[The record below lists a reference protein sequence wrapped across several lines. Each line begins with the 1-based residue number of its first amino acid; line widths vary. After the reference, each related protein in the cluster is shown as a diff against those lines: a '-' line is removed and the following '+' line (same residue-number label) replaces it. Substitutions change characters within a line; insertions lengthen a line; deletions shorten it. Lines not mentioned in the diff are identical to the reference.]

1 MWCFASWTTRTP
13 KCRWGKSSRKAFSG
27 HSAGKTHSGS
37 ERNENKTER
46 TAGDSLPVCSK
57 MAWYDEAFFYHIYP
71 LGLCGAP
78 KTNPYGDEE
87 HRLRELWPWV
97 EHLERLGVTGLYI
110 GPLFESGSHGYDTTD
125 YRRLDR
131 RLGSNADLKDFV
143 RHCHDH
149 GIRVVLDAVFN
160 HSGRDFFA
168 FRDLKE
174 RREQSAYKEW
184 YCGVNFWNNNEF
196 GDGFSYD
203 NWGGYNLLAKFNLR
217 NPQVVNYHLETVR
230 YWVSE
235 FDIDGLRLD
244 TADVLDFDFMRALRG
259 LANSVKPEFWLMGEV
274 IHGEY
279 QRWVNPGMLHAVTD
293 YALHKALFSGHN
305 DHNYFEIAHTL
316 NRFMQNGID
325 CRTLYSF
332 VDNHDVERIHTKLN
346 DKRQWLPVHILLFCL
361 PGIPSVYYGS
371 EFGIDGRKT
380 RGGSDDEIRPC
391 LKLNELLSE
400 ENPCLEIIRA
410 LGQLYREEKTLARGD
425 YQQLVLTTKQY
436 AFRRDDILVAVNN
449 DGCACELSIPCADG
463 VYHGALH
470 GGSVRAENGRLTLH
484 LGACDGEI
492 LIPESRS
499 TARYEPIRTSVSEAK
514 AEAEQAPV
522 TAPLRET
529 AAAAAEGLLPQAKED
544 RTLDLSKPYEQMSV
558 EELQAAILQK
568 LAHNG
573 PVTDQMRRDV
583 AANIWRDSLLNW
595 VKSFR

>member
-1 MWCFASWTTRTP
+1 
-13 KCRWGKSSRKAFSG
+13 
-27 HSAGKTHSGS
+27 
-37 ERNENKTER
+37 
-46 TAGDSLPVCSK
+46 

-293 YALHKALFSGHN
+293 YALHKALYSGHN

-410 LGQLYREEKTLARGD
+410 LGQIYREEKTLARGD

>member
-13 KCRWGKSSRKAFSG
+13 KCRWGKSRRVISG
-27 HSAGKTHSGS
+27 YRSGKTHSDS

-293 YALHKALFSGHN
+293 YALHKALYSGHN

-391 LKLNELLSE
+391 LKLNELLSG

-410 LGQLYREEKTLARGD
+410 LGKIYREEKTLARGE

-436 AFRRDDILVAVNN
+436 AFHRDDILVAVNN
-449 DGCACELSIPCADG
+449 DGCACEISIPCADG
-463 VYHGALH
+463 VYRGALH

-499 TARYEPIRTSVSEAK
+499 AAQYEPIRTSVSEAK
-514 AEAEQAPV
+514 AETEQAPV

-529 AAAAAEGLLPQAKED
+529 AAAAAEGSLPQAQAE
-544 RTLDLSKPYEQMSV
+544 RPLDLSKPYEQMSV
-558 EELQAAILQK
+558 EELQTAILQK

>member
-1 MWCFASWTTRTP
+1 
-13 KCRWGKSSRKAFSG
+13 
-27 HSAGKTHSGS
+27 
-37 ERNENKTER
+37 
-46 TAGDSLPVCSK
+46 

-293 YALHKALFSGHN
+293 YALHKALYSGHN

-391 LKLNELLSE
+391 LKLNELLSG

-410 LGQLYREEKTLARGD
+410 LGKIYREEKTLARGE

-436 AFRRDDILVAVNN
+436 AFHRDDILVAVNN
-449 DGCACELSIPCADG
+449 DGCACEISIPCADG

-499 TARYEPIRTSVSEAK
+499 AAQYEPIRTSASEPK

-529 AAAAAEGLLPQAKED
+529 AAAAAEGPLPQAQAE
-544 RTLDLSKPYEQMSV
+544 RPLDLSKPYEQMSV

>member
-1 MWCFASWTTRTP
+1 
-13 KCRWGKSSRKAFSG
+13 
-27 HSAGKTHSGS
+27 
-37 ERNENKTER
+37 
-46 TAGDSLPVCSK
+46 

-274 IHGEY
+274 EVIHGEY

-293 YALHKALFSGHN
+293 YALHKALYSGHN

-391 LKLNELLSE
+391 LKLNELLSG

-410 LGQLYREEKTLARGD
+410 LGKIYREEKTLARGE

-436 AFRRDDILVAVNN
+436 AFHRDDILVAVNN
-449 DGCACELSIPCADG
+449 DGCACEISIPCADG
-463 VYHGALH
+463 VYRGALH

-529 AAAAAEGLLPQAKED
+529 AAAAAEGPLPQAQAE
-544 RTLDLSKPYEQMSV
+544 RPLDLSKPYEQMSV

>member
-13 KCRWGKSSRKAFSG
+13 KCRWGKSRRVISG
-27 HSAGKTHSGS
+27 YRSGKTHSDS

-293 YALHKALFSGHN
+293 YALHKALYSGHN

-449 DGCACELSIPCADG
+449 DGCACEISIPCADG
-463 VYHGALH
+463 VYRGALH

-499 TARYEPIRTSVSEAK
+499 AAQYEPIRTSVSEAK

-529 AAAAAEGLLPQAKED
+529 AAAAAEGSLPQAQAE
-544 RTLDLSKPYEQMSV
+544 RPLDLSKPYEQMSV
-558 EELQAAILQK
+558 EELQTAILQK

>member
-1 MWCFASWTTRTP
+1 
-13 KCRWGKSSRKAFSG
+13 
-27 HSAGKTHSGS
+27 
-37 ERNENKTER
+37 
-46 TAGDSLPVCSK
+46 

-143 RHCHDH
+143 RHCHEH

-293 YALHKALFSGHN
+293 YALHKALYSGHN

-391 LKLNELLSE
+391 LKLNELLSG

-410 LGQLYREEKTLARGD
+410 LGKIYREEKTLARGE

-436 AFRRDDILVAVNN
+436 AFHRDDILVAVNN
-449 DGCACELSIPCADG
+449 DGCACEISIPCADG

-499 TARYEPIRTSVSEAK
+499 AAQYEPIRTSASEPK

-529 AAAAAEGLLPQAKED
+529 AAAAAEGPLPQAQAE
-544 RTLDLSKPYEQMSV
+544 RPLDLSKPYEQMSV
-558 EELQAAILQK
+558 EELQTAILQK

>member
-1 MWCFASWTTRTP
+1 
-13 KCRWGKSSRKAFSG
+13 
-27 HSAGKTHSGS
+27 
-37 ERNENKTER
+37 
-46 TAGDSLPVCSK
+46 

-259 LANSVKPEFWLMGEV
+259 LANTVKPEFWLMGEV

-293 YALHKALFSGHN
+293 YALHKALYSGHN

-316 NRFMQNGID
+316 NRFIQNGID

-544 RTLDLSKPYEQMSV
+544 RTLDLSKPYEQISV

>member
-1 MWCFASWTTRTP
+1 
-13 KCRWGKSSRKAFSG
+13 
-27 HSAGKTHSGS
+27 
-37 ERNENKTER
+37 
-46 TAGDSLPVCSK
+46 

-78 KTNPYGDEE
+78 KTNSYGEEE
-87 HRLRELWPWV
+87 HRFRELWPWV
-97 EHLERLGVTGLYI
+97 EHLEQLGVTGLYI

-131 RLGSNADLKDFV
+131 RLGSNGDLKDFV

-174 RREQSAYKEW
+174 RREQSVYKDW
-184 YCGVNFWNNNEF
+184 YCSVNFWNNNEYN
-196 GDGFSYD
+196 DGFSYD

-217 NPQVVNYHLETVR
+217 NSAVVNYHLETVR

-259 LANSVKPEFWLMGEV
+259 LANTVKPEFWLMGEV

-346 DKRQWLPVHILLFCL
+346 DKRHWLPVHVLLFCL
-361 PGIPSVYYGS
+361 PGVPSVYYGS
-371 EFGIDGRKT
+371 EFGIEGRKT
-380 RGGSDDEIRPC
+380 RGGSDDEIRPR
-391 LKLNELLSE
+391 LNLSE
-400 ENPCLEIIRA
+400 LCSGENPRLEVIRA
-410 LGQLYREEKTLARGD
+410 LGQIYREEKALAWGD

-436 AFRRDDILVAVNN
+436 AFRRGDVLVAVNN
-449 DGCACELSIPCADG
+449 DGCDAEVSIPCAEGD
-463 VYHGALH
+463 YRGALH
-470 GGSVRAENGRLTLH
+470 GERIQAENGRLSLH

-499 TARYEPIRTSVSEAK
+499 RAQFEPIRSTVT
-514 AEAEQAPV
+514 EQKPQSKTGKETVPAAVPGREGN
-522 TAPLRET
+522 AET
-529 AAAAAEGLLPQAKED
+529 AAENPPPQTQPGLP
-544 RTLDLSKPYEQMSV
+544 LDLSKPYEQMAV
-558 EELQAAILQK
+558 EELQAAILQR

-583 AANIWRDSLLNW
+583 AANVWRDSLLNW

>member
-1 MWCFASWTTRTP
+1 
-13 KCRWGKSSRKAFSG
+13 
-27 HSAGKTHSGS
+27 
-37 ERNENKTER
+37 
-46 TAGDSLPVCSK
+46 

>member
-1 MWCFASWTTRTP
+1 
-13 KCRWGKSSRKAFSG
+13 
-27 HSAGKTHSGS
+27 
-37 ERNENKTER
+37 
-46 TAGDSLPVCSK
+46 

-259 LANSVKPEFWLMGEV
+259 LANTVKPEFWLMGEV

-293 YALHKALFSGHN
+293 YALHKALYSGHN

>member
-13 KCRWGKSSRKAFSG
+13 KCRWGKSRRVISG
-27 HSAGKTHSGS
+27 YRSGKTHSDS

-293 YALHKALFSGHN
+293 YALHKALYSGHN

-391 LKLNELLSE
+391 LKLNELLSG

-410 LGQLYREEKTLARGD
+410 LGKIYREEKTLARGE

-436 AFRRDDILVAVNN
+436 AFHRDDILVAVNN
-449 DGCACELSIPCADG
+449 DGCACEISIPCADG

-499 TARYEPIRTSVSEAK
+499 AAQYEPIRTSASEPK

-529 AAAAAEGLLPQAKED
+529 AAAAAEGPLPQAQAE
-544 RTLDLSKPYEQMSV
+544 RPLDLSKPYEQMSV

>member
-1 MWCFASWTTRTP
+1 
-13 KCRWGKSSRKAFSG
+13 
-27 HSAGKTHSGS
+27 
-37 ERNENKTER
+37 
-46 TAGDSLPVCSK
+46 

-449 DGCACELSIPCADG
+449 DGCACEISIPCADG

-529 AAAAAEGLLPQAKED
+529 AAAAAEGSLPQAQAE
-544 RTLDLSKPYEQMSV
+544 RPLDLSKPYEQMSV
-558 EELQAAILQK
+558 EELQTAILQK

>member
-13 KCRWGKSSRKAFSG
+13 KCRWGKSRRVISG
-27 HSAGKTHSGS
+27 YRSGKTHSDS

-217 NPQVVNYHLETVR
+217 NPQVMNYHLETVR

>member
-1 MWCFASWTTRTP
+1 
-13 KCRWGKSSRKAFSG
+13 
-27 HSAGKTHSGS
+27 
-37 ERNENKTER
+37 
-46 TAGDSLPVCSK
+46 

-293 YALHKALFSGHN
+293 YALHKALYSGHN

-316 NRFMQNGID
+316 NRFIQNGID

-391 LKLNELLSE
+391 LKLNELLSG

-410 LGQLYREEKTLARGD
+410 LGKIYREEKTLARGE

-436 AFRRDDILVAVNN
+436 AFHRDDILVAVNN
-449 DGCACELSIPCADG
+449 DGCACEISIPCADG
-463 VYHGALH
+463 VYRGALH